1 MPADLYECLKT
12 DYKVVDGTE
21 SITYVSVLT
30 AGNTSVT
37 VANADTDELNSREVA
52 ASGGYFQE
60 GDMRF
65 RIWRTQLSTV
75 TPKPG
80 DYITRTSNSTTWE
93 VLSATLDDLTIAY
106 EIVARKAR

>member
-21 SITYVSVLT
+21 AVTYVSVLT
-30 AGNTSVT
+30 AGNTSVS
-37 VANADTDELNSREVA
+37 VANADTDELSSREVA
-52 ASGGYFQE
+52 GSGGYFQE
-60 GDMRF
+60 GDMRY
-65 RIWRTQLSTV
+65 RIWRTQLSV

-80 DYITRTSNSTTWE
+80 DYLTRTSDSTTWE

-106 EIVARKAR
+106 ELVARKAR